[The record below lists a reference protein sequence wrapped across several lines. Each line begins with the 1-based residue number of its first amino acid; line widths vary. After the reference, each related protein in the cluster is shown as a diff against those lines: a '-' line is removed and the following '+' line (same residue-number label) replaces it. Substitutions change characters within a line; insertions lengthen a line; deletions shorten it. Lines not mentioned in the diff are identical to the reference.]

1 MGGERWGFLTERWA
15 AGDII
20 TNDQVGMNTAPG
32 FRVYR
37 GQLRSHFRRPK
48 MISIVIFRSI
58 LLLFLLKADVHR
70 PVQWGNLVNVINHR
84 HARIPAVFH
93 IYLKWFPSHLFCWG
107 LESASSHFWNTL
119 PSFTW
124 TLDRTYH
131 FDLHCIFI
139 LLVII
144 GNCQFNFHLISGF
157 INTWSIKYGFPSS
170 GEYFRK
176 HCQIEKKL
184 CN

>member
-20 TNDQVGMNTAPG
+20 TNDQVGMNTAPR

-84 HARIPAVFH
+84 HARIPAVIY

-124 TLDRTYH
+124 TLDSGH
-131 FDLHCIFI
+131 SDKKQSGPDLSFW
-139 LLVII
+139 LALY
-144 GNCQFNFHLISGF
+144 FHLVG
-157 INTWSIKYGFPSS
+157 NHW
-170 GEYFRK
+170 
-176 HCQIEKKL
+176 
-184 CN
+184 